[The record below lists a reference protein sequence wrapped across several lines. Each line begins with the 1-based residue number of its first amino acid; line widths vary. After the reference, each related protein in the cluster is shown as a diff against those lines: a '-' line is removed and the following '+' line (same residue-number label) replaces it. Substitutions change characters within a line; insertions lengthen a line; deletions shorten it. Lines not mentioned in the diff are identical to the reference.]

1 MTMPLDASSVPLG
14 PSAPGAPCV
23 LSISP
28 QAIRQAAE
36 VLARG
41 GLVAFPTET
50 VYGLGGDATQPAA
63 VQAIFAA
70 KGRPADH
77 PLIVHLASADWLSQY
92 AAHVPQAAWALAE
105 AFWPGPLTLV
115 LRRSPS
121 LSPLV
126 SGGLDTVGLR
136 VPAHPAAR
144 ALLEA
149 LARPIAAPSANRF
162 GRVSPTTAQ
171 HVAEDLGARV
181 DLILD
186 GGPCG
191 VGIESTIVDLSGP
204 TPAILRPG
212 GITQEQI
219 AAVVG
224 ALGRPD
230 ASGRPRVSGSLP
242 SHYAPRARVEIVRD
256 EALLS
261 RAQELA
267 RQGANVAILWRR
279 EENPPLAAANIH
291 IISIPADDAACARV
305 LYAALR
311 QIDAL
316 GCDVALA
323 SLPQEIGL
331 GAAIADRLRRAA
343 GPRAP
348 TEARTPAD
356 G

>member
-1 MTMPLDASSVPLG
+1 MPEDASLRPG
-14 PSAPGAPCV
+14 PQPPGRPFV
-23 LSISP
+23 LRVTP
-28 QAIRQAAE
+28 EAIRQAAD

-63 VQAIFAA
+63 VRAIFTA
-70 KGRPADH
+70 KGRPANH
-77 PLIVHLASADWLSQY
+77 PLIVHLASADWLPQY
-92 AAHVPQAAWALAE
+92 AVHVPDAAWALAE
-105 AFWPGPLTLV
+105 AFWPGPLTMV
-115 LRRSPS
+115 LRRSPR
-121 LSPLV
+121 LDPLV

-136 VPAHPAAR
+136 VPAHPAAQ
-144 ALLEA
+144 ALLQA
-149 LARPIAAPSANRF
+149 LSRPIAAPSANRF

-171 HVAEDLGARV
+171 HVAEDLGTQV

-212 GITQEQI
+212 GVTEEQI

-242 SHYAPRARVEIVRD
+242 SHYAPRARVEIVPD

-261 RAQELA
+261 QAQELA
-267 RQGANVAILWRR
+267 RQGMRVAILWRR
-279 EENPPLAAANIH
+279 EENPPLIPSNAQ
-291 IISIPADDAACARV
+291 IISLPADDAACARL

-311 QIDAL
+311 QVDAL
-316 GCDVALA
+316 GCEVALA
-323 SLPQEIGL
+323 SLPPQVGL
-331 GAAIADRLRRAA
+331 GTAIADRLRRAA
-343 GPRAP
+343 GPREPRAD
-348 TEARTPAD
+348 ATPAD